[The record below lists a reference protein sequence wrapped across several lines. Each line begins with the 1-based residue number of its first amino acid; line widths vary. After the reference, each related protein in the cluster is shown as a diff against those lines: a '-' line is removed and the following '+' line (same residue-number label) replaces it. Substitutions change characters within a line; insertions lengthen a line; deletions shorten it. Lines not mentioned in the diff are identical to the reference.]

1 MQLVECVPNFSEGRD
16 RRTIDAITSAIEGV
30 PGIELL
36 DIDPGAATNRT
47 VVTFIGP
54 PAAVEEAA
62 FQCVATAAELIDMRH
77 HHGAHPRMGATDVC
91 PFVPVEAVTLDDCAA
106 MARRV
111 GQRIGD
117 ELAIPVW
124 LYEHAAPA
132 GRRSLSEVRRGEYEG
147 LKSRTDAPDFGPL
160 GFNARSGAT
169 AVGARQFL
177 IAYNVNVNTTDR
189 KLAHQIAQAIRE
201 LGTPRRDESGRIVK
215 DEAGRTIFDP
225 GRFREC
231 KAVGWY
237 IDEYNR
243 AQVSINLTDFTV
255 TSLHDVFDA
264 CREEASARGL
274 RVTGSELVGLVPK
287 AALLAAGDHYLR
299 AQGKTAGIP
308 EASRIHA
315 AALSLGLGEL
325 GPFVANEKIVEYR
338 YPGPPAPL
346 RSLTLAGFAD
356 VLSTDS
362 PAPGGGSV
370 AALNGSLAAGLIAM
384 VAAISHAKNE
394 TDAPRSRLDQL
405 GIRAQELKRWYLA
418 AVDRDTV
425 AFNEVLAAM
434 RLPRG
439 TPNEMQLRD
448 DAVVAAN
455 VGAAKVPLE
464 VLEQTAELLQ
474 LALDVAGEASPN
486 TISDIGV
493 AAACAAAAAEGA
505 SLNVRINL
513 DGIPTGA
520 EELVARHDASLAA
533 AVDLAA
539 SVREVVAGMLAD
551 T

>member
-16 RRTIDAITSAIEGV
+16 RKAIDAITSAIEDAPGV
-30 PGIELL
+30 ELL
-36 DIDPGAATNRT
+36 DVDPGAATNRT

-54 PAAVEEAA
+54 PAAVEDAA
-62 FQCVATAAELIDMRH
+62 FRCVATAAEVIDMRNH
-77 HHGAHPRMGATDVC
+77 QGAHPRMGATDVC
-91 PFVPVEAVTLDDCAA
+91 PFVPVQEVTLDDCVA

-117 ELAIPVW
+117 DLGIPVW
-124 LYEHAAPA
+124 LYEHAAPG
-132 GRRSLSEVRRGEYEG
+132 GRRSLSEVRKGEYEG
-147 LKSRTDAPDFGPL
+147 LESRTDTPDFGPP

-201 LGTPRRDESGRIVK
+201 LGTPRRDAAGAIIK
-215 DEAGRTIFDP
+215 DHAGHTVFDP
-225 GRFREC
+225 GKFEEC

-237 IDEYNR
+237 IDEYDR
-243 AQVSINLTDFTV
+243 AQISINLTDFTV

-264 CREEASARGL
+264 CREEAAARGL
-274 RVTGSELVGLVPK
+274 RVTGSELVGLAPK

-299 AQGKTAGIP
+299 AQGRTAGVP
-308 EASRIHA
+308 ETTRIHA
-315 AALSLGLGEL
+315 AVLSLGLGEL
-325 GPFVANEKIVEYR
+325 GPFVADNKIVEYR
-338 YPGPPAPL
+338 YSGPPAPL
-346 RSLTLAGFAD
+346 RSLNLAGFAD
-356 VLSTDS
+356 ALSTDS

-384 VAAISHAKNE
+384 VAALSHAKKE
-394 TDAPRSRLDQL
+394 TGTPRSQLEQL
-405 GIRAQELKRWYLA
+405 GIRAQELKEWYLA
-418 AVDRDTV
+418 AVDRDTT

-434 RLPRG
+434 RLPRR
-439 TPNEMQLRD
+439 TPDEVQVRD
-448 DAVVAAN
+448 DAVVTAN
-455 VGAAKVPLE
+455 VGAATVPLE
-464 VLEQTAELLQ
+464 VLERTEELLQ
-474 LALDVAGEASPN
+474 LALAAAGEANPN

-513 DGIPTGA
+513 DGSPKGA
-520 EELVARHDASLAA
+520 EELVARHDTALAA

-539 SVREVVAGMLAD
+539 SVREAVAVTLAGI
-551 T
+551 